1 MRFANL
7 TRKLL
12 YAALGTV
19 AIGAIVWGFIPE
31 SVPVDVTVAGR
42 GPLQVTSDEDAET
55 RAHDRYVVSA
65 PVGGRI
71 SRIELHEGDVVR
83 REQVVVQLWPTPLS
97 AREREEHVARIA
109 AADALVLEAEERV
122 RHAATD
128 YEQAKRERQRVDRL
142 VQGGLIAP
150 QVGEQSQVAE
160 ATSANELEAARFH
173 ARSAQADA
181 QAARAALLAVD
192 GARGA
197 RIVIPIRAPVEGK
210 VLRIPDKSERVVA
223 SGAPLLTVGDP
234 NRLEVV
240 IDLLS
245 TEAVK
250 VKAGMPVLLEG
261 WGGDRPLRAR
271 VRIVE
276 PLAFTKVSALGVE
289 EQRVNVIADFVDPP
303 GTLGDA
309 FRVEARVVLWSGE
322 DVLKVPVSA
331 LFRRAESWS
340 VFVVE
345 GGRARRREVEI
356 GHRGALE
363 VEITK
368 GLNVGERVIRH
379 PSNDI
384 DEGRRVRAM
393 NSRLGPGAGGPA
405 ARTP

>member
-1 MRFANL
+1 MRL
-7 TRKLL
+7 SGPKRKLL
-12 YAALGTV
+12 YAALAAA
-19 AIGAIVWGFIPE
+19 AIGAIVWGFVPG
-31 SVPVDVTVAGR
+31 SVPVEVTAVQR

-55 RAHDRYVVSA
+55 RARDRYTVSA
-65 PVGGRI
+65 PVAGRI
-71 SRIELHEGDVVR
+71 SRIELHEGDAVR
-83 REQVVVQLWPTPLS
+83 PGQAVVQLWPIPLS
-97 AREREEHVARIA
+97 AREREEHLARVA
-109 AADALVLEAEERV
+109 AAEALVREAEERV

-142 VQGGLIAP
+142 VRDGLVAP
-150 QVGEQSQVAE
+150 QVAEQSQVME
-160 ATSANELEAARFH
+160 TTSANELEAARFR

-192 GARGA
+192 GARGGA
-197 RIVIPIRAPVEGK
+197 AAVIPVRSPVKGK

-223 SGAPLLTVGDP
+223 PGAPLLIVGDP
-234 NRLEVV
+234 NHLEVV

-271 VRIVE
+271 VRVVE

-289 EQRVNVIADFVDPP
+289 EQRVNVVADFVDPP
-303 GTLGDA
+303 GALGDA

-322 DVLKVPVSA
+322 DILKVPVSA
-331 LFRRAESWS
+331 LFRRSESWN

-345 GGRARRREVEI
+345 RGRARRRDVEI

-363 VEITK
+363 VEIAK

-384 DEGRRVRAM
+384 DEGRRVRVV
-393 NSRLGPGAGGPA
+393 R
-405 ARTP
+405 

>member
-1 MRFANL
+1 MRL
-7 TRKLL
+7 SGLKRKLL
-12 YAALGTV
+12 YAALGAA
-19 AIGAIVWGFIPE
+19 AIGAIVWGFVPG
-31 SVPVDVTVAGR
+31 SVPVEVTAVQR

-55 RAHDRYVVSA
+55 RARDRYTVSA
-65 PVGGRI
+65 PVAGRI
-71 SRIELHEGDVVR
+71 SRIELHEGDAVR
-83 REQVVVQLWPTPLS
+83 PGQAVVQLWPIPLS
-97 AREREEHVARIA
+97 AREREEHLARVA
-109 AADALVLEAEERV
+109 AAEALVREAEERV

-142 VQGGLIAP
+142 VRDGLIAP
-150 QVGEQSQVAE
+150 QVAEQSQVME
-160 ATSANELEAARFH
+160 ATSANELEAARFR

-192 GARGA
+192 GARGGA
-197 RIVIPIRAPVEGK
+197 SAVIPVRSPVKGK

-223 SGAPLLTVGDP
+223 PGAPLLIVGDP
-234 NRLEVV
+234 NHLEVA

-250 VKAGMPVLLEG
+250 VKAGMPVLLDG
-261 WGGDRPLRAR
+261 WGGERALRAR
-271 VRIVE
+271 VRVVE

-303 GTLGDA
+303 GALGDA

-322 DVLKVPVSA
+322 DILKVPVSS
-331 LFRRAESWS
+331 LFRRSESWN

-345 GGRARRREVEI
+345 RGRARRRDVEI

-363 VEITK
+363 VEIAK
-368 GLNVGERVIRH
+368 GLNVGEPVIRH

-384 DEGRRVRAM
+384 DEGRRVRVV
-393 NSRLGPGAGGPA
+393 R
-405 ARTP
+405 

>member
-1 MRFANL
+1 MRFSSL
-7 TRKLL
+7 QRKLL
-12 YAALGTV
+12 SVALG
-19 AIGAIVWGFIPE
+19 AAAFGAIVWGFVPDPI
-31 SVPVDVTVAGR
+31 PVDLSVVGR
-42 GPLQVTSDEDAET
+42 GPLQVTADEDAET

-65 PVGGRI
+65 PVAGRI

-83 REQVVVQLWPTPLS
+83 RGQVVVQLWPIPLS

-122 RHAATD
+122 RHAASD
-128 YEQAKRERQRVDRL
+128 HEQMKRERQRVDRL
-142 VQGGLIAP
+142 VQDGLVAP

-160 ATSANELEAARFH
+160 ATSANELEAARFR
-173 ARSAQADA
+173 ARSARADA
-181 QAARAALLAVD
+181 DAARAALLAVD
-192 GARGA
+192 KAR
-197 RIVIPIRAPVEGK
+197 RDSVVIPVRSPVEGK
-210 VLRIPDKSERVVA
+210 VLRIPDRSERVVA
-223 SGAPLLTVGDP
+223 PGVPLLIVGDP

-289 EQRVNVIADFVDPP
+289 EQRVNVIADFVEPP
-303 GTLGDA
+303 GPLGDA
-309 FRVEARVVLWSGE
+309 FRVEARIVLWSAE
-322 DVLKVPVSA
+322 DVLKVPASA
-331 LFRRAESWS
+331 LFRRGEGWN
-340 VFVVE
+340 VFVME
-345 GGRARRREVEI
+345 GGRARRRATEV

-363 VEITK
+363 VEIAK
-368 GLNVGERVIRH
+368 GLTAGERVIRH

-384 DEGRRVRAM
+384 DEGTRVRAM
-393 NSRLGPGAGGPA
+393 SPHAGPGAG
-405 ARTP
+405 ARAGGTP

>member
-1 MRFANL
+1 MRLSGLA
-7 TRKLL
+7 RRLL
-12 YAALGTV
+12 YAALG
-19 AIGAIVWGFIPE
+19 AASIGAIVWGF
-31 SVPVDVTVAGR
+31 VPSPVPIEVTAVQR
-42 GPLQVTSDEDAET
+42 GQLQVTSDEDAET

-65 PVGGRI
+65 PVAGRI
-71 SRIELHEGDVVR
+71 SRIELHEGDAVR
-83 REQVVVQLWPTPLS
+83 RSQVVVQLWPIPLS
-97 AREREEHVARIA
+97 AREREEQLARIA

-122 RHAATD
+122 RHAAAD
-128 YEQAKRERQRVDRL
+128 YEQAKRDRQRVDRL

-160 ATSANELEAARFH
+160 TTSASELEAARFR
-173 ARSAQADA
+173 ARSARADA

-197 RIVIPIRAPVEGK
+197 PVMIPVRSPVEGK

-223 SGAPLLTVGDP
+223 ASAPLLTIGDP
-234 NRLEVV
+234 SRLEVV

-245 TEAVK
+245 NEAVK

-261 WGGDRPLRAR
+261 WGGERPLRAR

-322 DVLKVPVSA
+322 NVLKVPVSA
-331 LFRRAESWS
+331 LFRRGESWN

-345 GGRARRREVEI
+345 GGRARRREVEV
-356 GHRGALE
+356 GHRGALD
-363 VEITK
+363 VEIVK
-368 GLNVGERVIRH
+368 GLNVGEQVIRH

-384 DEGRRVRAM
+384 DEGRRVRVVK
-393 NSRLGPGAGGPA
+393 
-405 ARTP
+405 

>member
-1 MRFANL
+1 MRL
-7 TRKLL
+7 SGLKRKLL
-12 YAALGTV
+12 YAALGAA
-19 AIGAIVWGFIPE
+19 AIGAIVWGFVPDP
-31 SVPVDVTVAGR
+31 VPVEVTAVQR

-55 RAHDRYVVSA
+55 RAHDRYAVSA
-65 PVGGRI
+65 PVAGRI
-71 SRIELHEGDVVR
+71 SRIELHEGDAVR
-83 REQVVVQLWPTPLS
+83 PGQVVAQLWPIPLS
-97 AREREEHVARIA
+97 AREREEQLARITA
-109 AADALVLEAEERV
+109 AEALVREAEERV

-142 VQGGLIAP
+142 VRDGLIAP
-150 QVGEQSQVAE
+150 QVAEQSQVME
-160 ATSANELEAARFH
+160 ATSANELEAARFRE
-173 ARSAQADA
+173 RSAQADA
-181 QAARAALLAVD
+181 QAARAALLAVG
-192 GARGA
+192 GARGGA
-197 RIVIPIRAPVEGK
+197 AAVIPMRSPVEGK

-223 SGAPLLTVGDP
+223 PGAPLLIVGDP
-234 NRLEVV
+234 NHLEVV

-261 WGGDRPLRAR
+261 WGGERPLRAR
-271 VRIVE
+271 VRVVE

-322 DVLKVPVSA
+322 DILKVPVSA
-331 LFRRAESWS
+331 LFRRGESWNA
-340 VFVVE
+340 FVVE

-363 VEITK
+363 VEIAK
-368 GLNVGERVIRH
+368 GLNVGEQVIRH

-384 DEGRRVRAM
+384 DEGRRVRV
-393 NSRLGPGAGGPA
+393 
-405 ARTP
+405 AR